1 MRHETG
7 DAPARIA
14 FVIPHL
20 EGGGVAV
27 VIIDL
32 CNELSR
38 RGHSVDLLALNGSG
52 PLKDR
57 ASDAVRV
64 IDLDRHRARFALPR
78 LLKYIVAAKPDVMV
92 GVVPHLNV
100 LVIFAAMLMVFGRP
114 KVIATEQAALKASST
129 TWRDRLLHVL
139 LRVAYRIPSKVVCCS
154 EGIRQELIAELGL
167 PERQVE
173 TIHNAVVGPQAL
185 ADLERCAEDPWLSA
199 SEDPIIVTVG
209 RLHPQKDQQTLL
221 RAFAKVVE
229 RRPARLL
236 ILGEGPDRAAL
247 EALAAELG
255 VSQRVHLPG
264 HVFDSLAQM
273 KAADLFVLSSRYE
286 GLPTVLIEALLCGLP
301 VVSTDCEHGPREILK
316 GGRYGT
322 LVPVGDVEA
331 LASAMVRAL
340 AAVPDPE
347 GQRRRAMEF
356 TVAQAASRYEALFGD
371 GRDSA
376 AVHAEVSSGPSAG

>member
-1 MRHETG
+1 M
-7 DAPARIA
+7 
-14 FVIPHL
+14 IPHL

-38 RGHSVDLLALNGSG
+38 RGYSVDLLALNGSG

-57 ASDAVRV
+57 ASDAVRI
-64 IDLDRHRARFALPR
+64 IDLDRHRARYALPR
-78 LLKYIVAAKPDVMV
+78 LLKYMTAAKPDVMV
-92 GVVPHLNV
+92 GVVPHVNV
-100 LVIFAAMLMVFGRP
+100 LVILASLLMVVGRP
-114 KVIATEQAALKASST
+114 RVIATEQAALKASST
-129 TWRDRLLHVL
+129 TWRDRLLLFL
-139 LRVAYRIPSKVVCCS
+139 LRAAYRVPSKVVCCS
-154 EGIRQELIAELGL
+154 EGIRRELIEELGL

-185 ADLERCAEDPWLSA
+185 ADLERPAEDAWLTA

-209 RLHPQKDQQTLL
+209 RLHPQKDQETLL
-221 RAFAKVVE
+221 RAFAKVVQ

-236 ILGEGPDRAAL
+236 ILGEGEDRAAL
-247 EALAAELG
+247 EALAAKLG

-264 HVFDSLAQM
+264 HVFDSLAQT

-301 VVSTDCEHGPREILK
+301 IVSTDCEHGPREILE

-322 LVPVGDVEA
+322 LVPVGDVD
-331 LASAMVRAL
+331 AL
-340 AAVPDPE
+340 AAAILRSLQEKVDPE
-347 GQRRRAMEF
+347 VQRLRALSF
-356 TVAQAASRYEALFGD
+356 TAEHAASSYEALFI
-371 GRDSA
+371 GRPHSTLQS
-376 AVHAEVSSGPSAG
+376 VEGS

>member
-1 MRHETG
+1 MRHEAG

-14 FVIPHL
+14 FIIPHL

-27 VIIDL
+27 VVIDL

-38 RGHSVDLLALNGSG
+38 RGYSVDLLALKGSG

-57 ASDAVRV
+57 ASRAVRI
-64 IDLDRHRARFALPR
+64 IDLDRHRARYALPR
-78 LLKYIVAAKPDVMV
+78 LLKYMIAAKPDVMV
-92 GVVPHLNV
+92 GVVPHVNL
-100 LVIFAAMLMVFGRP
+100 LVILASLLMVFGRP
-114 KVIATEQAALKASST
+114 RVIATEQAALKASST
-129 TWRDRLLHVL
+129 TWRDRLLLFL
-139 LRVAYRIPSKVVCCS
+139 LRAAYRVPSKVVCCS
-154 EGIRQELIAELGL
+154 EGIRRELIEDLGL

-185 ADLERCAEDPWLSA
+185 ADLERSAEDPWLSA
-199 SEDPIIVTVG
+199 SEDPLIVTVG
-209 RLHPQKDQQTLL
+209 RLHPQKDQETLL

-236 ILGEGPDRAAL
+236 ILGEGEVRAAL

-264 HVFDSLAQM
+264 HVSDSLAQM
-273 KAADLFVLSSRYE
+273 NAADLFVLSSRFE

-301 VVSTDCEHGPREILK
+301 IVSTDCEHGPREILE

-331 LASAMVRAL
+331 LAAAMLRAL
-340 AAVPDPE
+340 AAAPDPE

-356 TVAQAASRYEALFGD
+356 TVAQAASRYEGLFGV
-371 GRDSA
+371 DSDR
-376 AVHAEVSSGPSAG
+376 AVVRAKPTSGPSAG